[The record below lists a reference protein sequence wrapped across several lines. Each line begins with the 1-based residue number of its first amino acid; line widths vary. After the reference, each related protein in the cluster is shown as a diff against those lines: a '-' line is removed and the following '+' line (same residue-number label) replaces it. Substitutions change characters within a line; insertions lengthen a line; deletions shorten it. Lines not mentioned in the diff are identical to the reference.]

1 MGMHPSLMC
10 GSGAFDDA
18 LQHLGEN
25 SDKFMS
31 NPTVE
36 QLVATI
42 NTLSE
47 SPRPQGDVSPDFESV
62 DPTQAFNLDDFV
74 KDFGV
79 PASQE
84 CESFD
89 LENITTTLSVVS
101 RNRLTV
107 LQQPTRTRRR
117 VSRVRCRLSM
127 SLCRRLLRCNQLPHQ
142 LPLWRSLLTLHCA
155 AQLTLAPAALE
166 VLGRSCLYPYS

>member
-1 MGMHPSLMC
+1 MC
-10 GSGAFDDA
+10 GSGAFDVA

-47 SPRPQGDVSPDFESV
+47 SPQPQGDVSPDFESV

-74 KDFGV
+74 KDSGGF
-79 PASQE
+79 
-84 CESFD
+84 
-89 LENITTTLSVVS
+89 
-101 RNRLTV
+101 
-107 LQQPTRTRRR
+107 
-117 VSRVRCRLSM
+117 
-127 SLCRRLLRCNQLPHQ
+127 LPHKNANPSISRTSQ
-142 LPLWRSLLTLHCA
+142 L
-155 AQLTLAPAALE
+155 
-166 VLGRSCLYPYS
+166 LYPSSRGTG